1 MASHSTEDAQRIYEE
16 VPTWG
21 PHPDVPAGQGRQRD
35 TAGHPGAVGRPPFF
49 FVQCIW
55 QDRNLD
61 LRSPG
66 LRGVSGPLRT
76 YTQHRTNGRS
86 VELSLGA
93 DGV

>member
-49 FVQCIW
+49 FVQCI
-55 QDRNLD
+55 RKAK
-61 LRSPG
+61 
-66 LRGVSGPLRT
+66 RT
-76 YTQHRTNGRS
+76 GKPARVFADFQYRTRKSWRAPRRVIGKA
-86 VELSLGA
+86 E
-93 DGV
+93 